1 MKNLISKILLGST
14 VLLAACGNP
23 QKANTTQGEPN
34 DAKNQS
40 ETISAQD
47 GLSQEATDKTVMFTD
62 FTIKQEDG
70 TEVSLSDYVGKGKYV
85 LVDFW
90 ASWCAPCVAE
100 LPNLKS
106 VYEKYKGD
114 NFEILGVAVWDK
126 TKDTK
131 KAIEEHKIPWPQILN
146 AQKIPTDLYGIQGIP
161 HIILFG
167 PDGEII
173 KRDLRGEA
181 IPKIVEQLVK

>member
-23 QKANTTQGEPN
+23 QKANTNQGEPN

-90 ASWCAPCVAE
+90 ASWCGPCRAE
-100 LPNLKS
+100 IPNLKN
-106 VYEKYKGD
+106 VYETYKD
-114 NFEILGVAVWDK
+114 KEFTLLGVAVWDK
-126 TKDTK
+126 PEDTQ
-131 KAIEEHKIPWPQILN
+131 KAMEELEMPWAQIIN
-146 AQKIPTDLYGIQGIP
+146 AQNIPTDLYGIRGIP

-167 PDGEII
+167 PDGTII

-181 IPKIVEQLVK
+181 IPEILAEHLK